1 MVGQKLFKALKN
13 VRSSYLLSMAGMTKP
28 LLGAKN
34 ALQDVFKK
42 SSTLDVKLQKNGTG
56 IAFDMI

>member
-1 MVGQKLFKALKN
+1 
-13 VRSSYLLSMAGMTKP
+13 MTKP